1 MKAGMVASVA
11 RHVFY
16 CFVIQQL
23 PIVLI
28 LLDMYYQ
35 LKHLYVAITRAR
47 QNLWITDC
55 SQKAEPIRVGYM
67 CTLPRRMAHADTN
80 LVAFVERD
88 RCHSRAH
95 ARYTYP

>member
-35 LKHLYVAITRAR
+35 LKHLYVAILWVEFTSDDAR
-47 QNLWITDC
+47 G
-55 SQKAEPIRVGYM
+55 KKKK
-67 CTLPRRMAHADTN
+67 PR
-80 LVAFVERD
+80 
-88 RCHSRAH
+88 
-95 ARYTYP
+95 